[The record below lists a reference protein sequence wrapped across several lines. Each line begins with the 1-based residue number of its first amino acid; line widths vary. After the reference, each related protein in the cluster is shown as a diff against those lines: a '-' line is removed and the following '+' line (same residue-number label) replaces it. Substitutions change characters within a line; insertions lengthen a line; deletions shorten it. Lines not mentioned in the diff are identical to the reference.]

1 MARGT
6 AESFNGKAARRVGGS
21 VITWSTVQE
30 EPPSVTAACHRSPI
44 VRAPGRA
51 RTLAAATLS
60 VAAVTSDHG

>member
-1 MARGT
+1 
-6 AESFNGKAARRVGGS
+6 
-21 VITWSTVQE
+21 
-30 EPPSVTAACHRSPI
+30 VTAACHRSPI

>member
-30 EPPSVTAACHRSPI
+30 PPS
-44 VRAPGRA
+44 
-51 RTLAAATLS
+51 
-60 VAAVTSDHG
+60 